1 MSPPLTPFINKLP
14 CSYLIEFQLPMDK
27 FDLLVSAPLL
37 FDLVFQLVDLLLE
50 LLHWWGTQFD
60 L

>member
-1 MSPPLTPFINKLP
+1 
-14 CSYLIEFQLPMDK
+14 MDK

-50 LLHWWGTQFD
+50 LLHRRVCHCRVGD
-60 L
+60 PI